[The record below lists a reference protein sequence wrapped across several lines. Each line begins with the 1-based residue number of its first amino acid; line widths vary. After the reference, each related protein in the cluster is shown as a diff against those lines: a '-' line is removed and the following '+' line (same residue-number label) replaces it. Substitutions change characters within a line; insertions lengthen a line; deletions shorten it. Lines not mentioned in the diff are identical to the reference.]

1 MKDILKLSMKGDI
14 KMRKVKYNV
23 SGIVNSTTKTQLRNA
38 LDKIEGV
45 QEISVDQGRECVCV
59 GYNEPANEEEIK
71 MAIDRIEGC
80 EIE

>member
-1 MKDILKLSMKGDI
+1 
-14 KMRKVKYNV
+14 MRKVQYNV

-45 QEISVDQGRECVCV
+45 QEVSVDQGRASVCV

-71 MAIDRIEGC
+71 MAIDKIEGC
-80 EIE
+80 DIE

>member
-1 MKDILKLSMKGDI
+1 MKGDI
-14 KMRKVKYNV
+14 KMRKVQYNV

-45 QEISVDQGRECVCV
+45 QEVSVDQGRASVCV

-71 MAIDRIEGC
+71 MAIDKIEGC
-80 EIE
+80 DIE